1 MDDNATNLRVLQGT
15 LTNWGM
21 RPSAASSEEQ
31 ALAMLQQAQQAGEP
45 FALVLLDKM
54 MSEMDGFSSSTFTNT
69 PS

>member
-1 MDDNATNLRVLQGT
+1 
-15 LTNWGM
+15 M